1 MLADG
6 LTLIQSAGPAVL
18 TQRNGRLI
26 GRWALTRANAAGE
39 KIIIKKYANRR
50 LYDTSASAYVTLEH
64 LSELTRQG
72 KDFSVHDAKTGE
84 DLTRAVL
91 AQIIFEQENKKEGVL
106 PVSFLRQLIQFYGD
120 NFQAMLPAYLEMSMK
135 TFNQQQDKWRDYM
148 NTTVGEDKA
157 KAFEEQVRR
166 NMTVFEDT
174 MKFFAPFVP
183 TGVPGAM
190 PGMPGAAPAT
200 PPRSDESKPAA
211 PPSSVE
217 AIRALQQQMM
227 DMQRQLAQLAT
238 GTYAPAPDKDKPQ

>member
-1 MLADG
+1 M
-6 LTLIQSAGPAVL
+6 VL
-18 TQRNGRLI
+18 TYRKDQPI
-26 GRWALTRANAAGE
+26 GRWPLTQANGNGAGE

-72 KDFSVHDAKTGE
+72 KDFSVQDAKTGE

-135 TFNQQQDKWRDYM
+135 TFNQQQEKWRDYM

-157 KAFEEQVRR
+157 KAFEEQIRK
-166 NMTVFEDT
+166 NMTMFEDT

-183 TGVPGAM
+183 TGVPGTM
-190 PGMPGAAPAT
+190 PGVPGATPAT
-200 PPRSDESKPAA
+200 PPRDETKPFT
-211 PPSSVE
+211 PPAGVD

-227 DMQRQLAQLAT
+227 DMQRQLAQIAT
-238 GTYAPAPDKDKPQ
+238 GGLVPAPDKDKPQ

>member
-1 MLADG
+1 
-6 LTLIQSAGPAVL
+6 VL
-18 TQRNGRLI
+18 THRKVWPI
-26 GRWALTRANAAGE
+26 GRWALTQANGAGE

-72 KDFSVHDAKTGE
+72 KDFSVQDAKTGE

-135 TFNQQQDKWRDYM
+135 TFNQQQEKWRDYM

-157 KAFEEQVRR
+157 KAYEEQIRK
-166 NMTVFEDT
+166 NMTMFEDT

-183 TGVPGAM
+183 TGVPGTM
-190 PGMPGAAPAT
+190 PGMPGATPAA
-200 PPRSDESKPAA
+200 PPRSDEAKPAA
-211 PPSSVE
+211 PPTGVD

-238 GTYAPAPDKDKPQ
+238 AGYVPAADKDKPQ